1 MPYSMSPANGRV
13 NRVEKLIIN
22 LDTALPLMCAWDECD
37 KRARTPYQVMQ
48 HEHAGACNSEIAR
61 YGRHTRYAFCS
72 ERHRLYWLNASGPNA
87 HRAAAENRGRIYG
100 QLPAGIRNR
109 L

>member
-22 LDTALPLMCAWDECD
+22 LDTAMPLSCAWDECD
-37 KRARTPYQVMQ
+37 RRARTPYQVRT
-48 HEHAGACNSEIAR
+48 HEHPAHWDCRI
-61 YGRHTRYAFCS
+61 GRHSVYAFCAD
-72 ERHRLYWLNASGPNA
+72 RHRQYWLNSSGRRA
-87 HRAAAENRGRIYG
+87 HETAARNRGLIYG
-100 QLPAGIRNR
+100 QLPEGMRNV

>member
-22 LDTALPLMCAWDECD
+22 LDTALPLTCNWDECD
-37 KRARTPYQVMQ
+37 RRARTPYQVVQ
-48 HEHAGACNSEIAR
+48 HEHAGTCTSEVAQW
-61 YGRHTRYAFCS
+61 GRHVRYAFCS
-72 ERHRLYWLNASGPNA
+72 EGHRLYWLNASGPNA

-100 QLPAGIRNR
+100 FKPAGVRNR
-109 L
+109 I